1 MEWIEASGK
10 SIEEAVEKVKAI
22 LEVDLNEIE
31 VQVIEEPKVGLFGRV
46 KNEAQIK
53 ARIKPR
59 LQHNRFKKTTT
70 SSKAARPAKK
80 SRDDSKRDD
89 SKRDDSKP
97 VRKRSSNQKKV
108 AVKPEPTKEKKV
120 TQPNK
125 SEEKLTMEQMQNEK
139 QIGEEFLTGLVK
151 VLAVDA
157 TVTSEIIDENI
168 ELAIGGDNLGFLVGR
183 KGATL
188 SAIQEITRQV
198 VKNKVNERPAR
209 INLDIAKYRAKRE
222 DALKDFAIQVAH
234 EVASSKVSKAMEPM
248 GAVDRRIVHN
258 AVTDIEG
265 VETSSAGV
273 EPRRYVIIRPKS
285 ED

>member
-10 SIEEAVEKVKAI
+10 SIEEAIEKVKAI

-59 LQHNRFKKTTT
+59 LQHSRFKKTTT
-70 SSKAARPAKK
+70 SSKAARPVKK
-80 SRDDSKRDD
+80 PKDETKRDD
-89 SKRDDSKP
+89 TKP
-97 VRKRSSNQKKV
+97 VGKRSSNQKKV
-108 AVKPEPTKEKKV
+108 AVKPEPIKEKKV

-151 VLAVDA
+151 VLAIDA

-222 DALKDFAIQVAH
+222 DALKDFAIQVAQ

-258 AVTDIEG
+258 AVADIEG